1 MLSLRREDETLRD
14 RYTHR
19 LFGWLWEWWRE
30 VVGSRTRFD
39 DTCEIVGVKNE
50 IAVTGEIL
58 QFREHDIIIATIH
71 RSAKVTLHWQENV
84 DQYVGSMSGVEF
96 RSEGP
101 KSHTYRTT
109 RHRWWCVTNQNTD
122 ARLNKKWLVMTW
134 LFHTKLIQ
142 TL

>member
-1 MLSLRREDETLRD
+1 VL
-14 RYTHR
+14 
-19 LFGWLWEWWRE
+19 
-30 VVGSRTRFD
+30 GSRTRFD
-39 DTCEIVGVKNE
+39 DTCEIVGVKNG

-84 DQYVGSMSGVEF
+84 DQYVGSMGGVEF

-109 RHRWWCVTNQNTD
+109 R
-122 ARLNKKWLVMTW
+122 
-134 LFHTKLIQ
+134 
-142 TL
+142 